1 MAALQRI
8 QQGVRALFS
17 FTQEVDYALASRYL
31 DEEQLAL
38 FRQLAR
44 SEQLHS
50 LNVLRAVLGQAPE
63 TPHDLA
69 VAALLHDIGKTRYR
83 MALWERT
90 AVVLLRKLAPALYE
104 SWSAPG
110 TLDDWRA
117 PFGVYRYHPQWGAE
131 LLQATTISPR
141 ALWLVQHHQEDAAQ
155 WRAHPHH
162 TLLLRLQKA
171 DDAN

>member
-1 MAALQRI
+1 MAALQRL

-31 DEEQLAL
+31 DQDQLAL

-50 LNVLRAVLGQAPE
+50 LNVLRAVLAQQPQ

-69 VAALLHDIGKTRYR
+69 VAALLHDIGKIRYR

-90 AVVLLRKLAPALYE
+90 AVVLLRKAAPGQFDT
-104 SWSAPG
+104 WSAPG
-110 TLDDWRA
+110 TVEDWRA

-131 LLQATTISPR
+131 LLEDTSISDC
-141 ALWLVQHHQEDAAQ
+141 ALWLVRHHQDSAAQ
-155 WRAHPHH
+155 WQDHDYYQ
-162 TLLLRLQKA
+162 LLLRLQKA